1 MLKSASHFM
10 PKKPIYREFAFNPP
24 QSDQTL
30 QEWLFCEIRSAIL
43 DGRLRPGARLPSS
56 RSLALNHALSRSTV
70 TEAFRRLKLEGY
82 INGLTGS
89 GSFVAENL
97 PDQYF
102 QSMDGNLLAKNR
114 VLTKRAHA
122 VAKVKKTVP
131 FEYNQRLGT
140 PFQAFGPAVD
150 RFPVDT
156 WARLT
161 SRVLRRVTPSELAT
175 GDAHG
180 DLGLR
185 NEILAHFGPARQ
197 VRCDIDRIVVVYGVQ
212 HALDLLCRILLRPG
226 DPVWLENPGY
236 HGARNLFCAAG
247 ATIIPAPVDERG
259 LQVER
264 AIKSLPVPK
273 LIYLTPAH
281 QFPTGAALALDRRF
295 KLLCW
300 AREHGITVFED
311 DYDGDFR
318 FACKPLGSVQGL
330 DTGDCVAYCTS
341 FSKLLFPSLRLG
353 FLVLPEHLLDPVLAL
368 RKATDRYLPVLQQK
382 TLAEFMR
389 TGEFGHH
396 LRRMRELYAERW
408 AVLAE
413 AAQTYL
419 SDRLD
424 VQRAE
429 CGLQTAAWLAPGISD
444 VKVAAAAA
452 KEQLEIHPISPFYAA
467 GKCRHGFLLG
477 FGAVAPKELRSGAQR
492 LAKVLRGFTPFQ
504 GGSEGRREPRVETG
518 RNPGLG
524 LKTAS
529 R

>member
-1 MLKSASHFM
+1 MLKSANRFSM
-10 PKKPIYREFAFNPP
+10 PKKPIYREFAFNP
-24 QSDQTL
+24 QQCDQTL

-43 DGRLRPGARLPSS
+43 DGRLRPSARLPSS
-56 RSLALNHALSRSTV
+56 RSLAVHHGLSRSTV

-82 INGLTGS
+82 ITGLTGS

-97 PDQYF
+97 PDHYF
-102 QSMDGNLLAKNR
+102 QPIDGNLAGKNR
-114 VLTKRAHA
+114 RLTKPALA
-122 VAKVKKTVP
+122 VVNVKETAP
-131 FEYNQRLGT
+131 LEYNQRLGT
-140 PFQAFGPAVD
+140 PFQACGPAVEQ
-150 RFPVDT
+150 FPIDT

-161 SRVLRRVTPSELAT
+161 SRVLRRVTPSELAM
-175 GDAHG
+175 GDPPG

-185 NEILAHFGPARQ
+185 SEILAHFGPARQ
-197 VRCDIDRIVVVYGVQ
+197 VRCDVDRVVVVYGVQ

-236 HGARNLFCAAG
+236 HGAKNLFRAAG
-247 ATIIPAPVDERG
+247 ATIVPAPVDERG
-259 LQVER
+259 LQVEQ

-281 QFPTGAALALDRRF
+281 QFPTGAALSLDRRF

-300 AREHGITVFED
+300 AREHGVTVFED

-353 FLVLPEHLLDPVLAL
+353 FLVLPHQLLDPVLAL

-413 AAQTYL
+413 AAQTLL
-419 SDRLD
+419 SDWLD

-429 CGLQTAAWLAPGISD
+429 CGLQTAAWLWPEISD
-444 VKVAAAAA
+444 VKVAAAAVR
-452 KEQLEIHPISPFYAA
+452 EQIELHPISPFYSA
-467 GKCRHGFLLG
+467 GKCRQGFLLG

-492 LAKVLRGFTPFQ
+492 LAKLLREFK
-504 GGSEGRREPRVETG
+504 RR
-518 RNPGLG
+518 
-524 LKTAS
+524 A
-529 R
+529 